1 MDEQLKQ
8 VLQGKIIGFLG
19 GGAIAEALLR
29 GLLDKEM
36 TTQENL
42 LVFDTS
48 EERLQVL
55 EHTYGVRGSE
65 SASALTGAA
74 DILFLTV
81 KPQVLKQIISTL
93 ALATKPTTLILS
105 VAAGIPLDFL
115 ESHFRKHRVVRVM
128 PNTPVAVGEGMT
140 AFALGSRADQEA
152 DQAARAVFSAV
163 GRVEKVDENLLD
175 AITGLSGS
183 GPSYAFLMIDALADA
198 GVRVGLSRK
207 NAILMAAQTLLGAAK
222 MVVQTGQHP
231 AILRD
236 MVASPGGT
244 SIAGLHAL
252 ESHNVRAALID
263 AVVAATERS
272 KEMGKGNS

>member
-1 MDEQLKQ
+1 MDEQLKE
-8 VLQGKIIGFLG
+8 VLQGKTIAFLG

-29 GLLDKEM
+29 GLLNKEM
-36 TTQENL
+36 ALPENL
-42 LVFDTS
+42 LVHDIS
-48 EERLQVL
+48 EERLETLHQQ
-55 EHTYGVRGSE
+55 YGVRTCGSAAE
-65 SASALTGAA
+65 LTAAA

-81 KPQVLKQIISTL
+81 KPQVLKQVISSLAQTTRPVTL
-93 ALATKPTTLILS
+93 VLS
-105 VAAGIPLDFL
+105 VAAGIPLELL
-115 ESHFRKHRVVRVM
+115 ESHFRKHRVVRLM

-140 AFALGSRADQEA
+140 AFSLGSRADQEA
-152 DQAARAVFSAV
+152 EQAARAVFSAV
-163 GRVEKVDENLLD
+163 GCVEKVDETLLD

-198 GVRVGLSRK
+198 GVRVGLARK
-207 NAILMAAQTLLGAAK
+207 HAVLMAAQTLLGAAK

-231 AILRD
+231 AALRD

-252 ESHNVRAALID
+252 ESHGVRAALID

-272 KEMGKGNS
+272 KEMGRGNA